1 MRKHFKRFYGDA
13 IKMKRYFLLL
23 TIILLISCQS
33 QKEYITM
40 PLTKPP
46 TRYEIY
52 KIENNQELLLEYRK
66 ATMKIARW
74 QNWYNRQVGSNYFN
88 YKNYTNII
96 QQYFESDTNYIVFTN
111 YITNTITN
119 ELLITNTNEI

>member
-1 MRKHFKRFYGDA
+1 
-13 IKMKRYFLLL
+13 MKIFF
-23 TIILLISCQS
+23 ILIAFFIVSCQS
-33 QKEYITM
+33 QKEYI
-40 PLTKPP
+40 
-46 TRYEIY
+46 
-52 KIENNQELLLEYRK
+52 QELLLEYRK

-96 QQYFESDTNYIVFTN
+96 PNYFESDTNYIVFTN

-119 ELLITNTNEI
+119 ELLITNNNEIRNK

>member
-1 MRKHFKRFYGDA
+1 
-13 IKMKRYFLLL
+13 MKIFF
-23 TIILLISCQS
+23 ILIAFCIVSCQS

-46 TRYEIY
+46 ARYEIY

-96 QQYFESDTNYIVFTN
+96 PNYYESDTNYIVFTN

-119 ELLITNTNEI
+119 ELLITNTNEIRNK

>member
-1 MRKHFKRFYGDA
+1 
-13 IKMKRYFLLL
+13 MKRYFLLL

-46 TRYEIY
+46 ARYEIY
-52 KIENNQELLLEYRK
+52 TITNTQQALMEYRK

-96 QQYFESDTNYIVFTN
+96 PLYFENDNNYIVFTN

-119 ELLITNTNEI
+119 KLLITNTNNNFYSNTN